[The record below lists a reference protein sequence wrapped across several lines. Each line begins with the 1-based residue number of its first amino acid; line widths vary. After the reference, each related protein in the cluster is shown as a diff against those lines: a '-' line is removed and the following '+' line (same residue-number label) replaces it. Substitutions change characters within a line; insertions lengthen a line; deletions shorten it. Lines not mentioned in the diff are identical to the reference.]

1 MANFPQPFPPGSFT
15 ATTGIDAS
23 LKTPYA
29 YTIDFSVAG
38 QLKGGFT
45 LETAYVG
52 RLAHRLLTQEDLA
65 MHLNFRDKKSGIDY
79 FTAVKALSQNST
91 GRFRPGAK
99 E

>member
-1 MANFPQPFPPGSFT
+1 MATFPVPFPPGSFT

-29 YTIDFSVAG
+29 YTIDFSVAR

-65 MHLNFRDKKSGIDY
+65 MPLNLKTRNP
-79 FTAVKALSQNST
+79 AST
-91 GRFRPGAK
+91 ISLPFRP
-99 E
+99 